1 MEKALPVAK
10 KCVVNHVYY
19 FAKGRLYNGDYK
31 AVDIGYEVL
40 IKDFNDRKKAILLK
54 LLMCLFKYIPY
65 FSKVY
70 FALKKK
76 RQKSVKTKKIN
87 LAAKYP
93 QYRDLIDFD

>member
-19 FAKGRLYNGDYK
+19 FAKGRLYNGDHK

-40 IKDFNDRKKAILLK
+40 IKDFSDRKKAILLK

-70 FALKKK
+70 FAL
-76 RQKSVKTKKIN
+76 R
-87 LAAKYP
+87 
-93 QYRDLIDFD
+93 